1 LGLGAFGQ
9 IWVNIGGL
17 FWFFRLWVSCGYGC
31 CGCYM
36 QVLELVLMSLFGFSF
51 YGLALVV
58 LVYTSGVLRSALCL
72 YIKFSYKKIKINSL
86 CSTLYYI

>member
-1 LGLGAFGQ
+1 
-9 IWVNIGGL
+9 
-17 FWFFRLWVSCGYGC
+17 
-31 CGCYM
+31 
-36 QVLELVLMSLFGFSF
+36 MSLFGFSF